1 MDHILSVTNHKGG
14 VGKTTSAVN
23 IGAVFAEMGKEV
35 LLIDLDPQG
44 GSTVHFGIESD
55 GSDLLKAMQN
65 AVSLPVVR
73 TGVDKMSLVPSGP
86 AFAEARQRFTGVL
99 GTELLARSFSR
110 TEGSWDL
117 VIVDCP
123 PSLDMLTMNA
133 LRVSRHILVPLEANR
148 LAMNSLG
155 QVVETVELVKKENPA
170 LEIGGIVVCR
180 AHPRQRIHK
189 NIMGDLEK
197 TFPGKIAPVVR
208 ESVSLAEAPEY
219 KMPVTAY
226 APGSAGAVDYRAVA
240 HWLAVNIGISG

>member
-1 MDHILSVTNHKGG
+1 MDHILSVANHKGG

-23 IGAVFAEMGKEV
+23 IGAVYAEMGKEV

-44 GSTVHFGIESD
+44 GSTIHFGIESD

-65 AVSLPVVR
+65 AVSLPVVQ
-73 TGVDKMSLVPSGP
+73 TGIDNMSLVPSGP
-86 AFAEARQRFTGVL
+86 VFAEARQRFTGVL

-110 TEGSWDL
+110 TAGSWDV

-133 LRVSRHILVPLEANR
+133 LRVSRHVLVPLEANR

-155 QVVETVELVKKENPA
+155 QVVETVGLVKKENRS
-170 LEIGGIVVCR
+170 LEILGIVVCR
-180 AHPRQRIHK
+180 AHPRHRIHK
-189 NIMGDLEK
+189 SIMTDIERA
-197 TFPGKIAPVVR
+197 FPGKVAPVVR

-226 APGSAGAVDYRAVA
+226 APDSAGAADYRAVA
-240 HWLAVNIGISG
+240 QWLAQKIGISV